1 MDTITFIRQAVTQAH
16 ERLMAS
22 LEGLT
27 EADVTWRPAANA
39 NTILE
44 IVWHV
49 ARVDDRLGRRA
60 AGLGPELWDRDGWS
74 GRLGSVKDVRGG
86 EAYQFLKDHGVQP
99 PRLDDIKA
107 YLDAVHRDTLER
119 LRPVA
124 RRPRSR
130 AGPSAAR
137 AQCRDVLPAHDHAQ
151 EQPSRSDRLHP
162 GAAAPGVGAHARHGN
177 RAARLIIH
185 FAPPGAPAR
194 GRRGLAI

>member
-39 NTILE
+39 NAILE
-44 IVWHV
+44 IAWHV

-60 AGLGPELWDRDGWS
+60 AGLGQELWDRDGWS

-86 EAYQFLKDHGVQP
+86 EAYQFLKDHGTQS

-107 YLDAVHRDTLER
+107 YLEAVHRDTLER
-119 LRPVA
+119 LRGLSPADLDRVPDPRQPERNVA
-124 RRPRSR
+124 TYF
-130 AGPSAAR
+130 
-137 AQCRDVLPAHDHAQ
+137 
-151 EQPSRSDRLHP
+151 
-162 GAAAPGVGAHARHGN
+162 RHMITHKNNHHGQ
-177 RAARLIIH
+177 IDFI
-185 FAPPGAPAR
+185 
-194 GRRGLAI
+194 RGLRHPEWELTPGTGIVQRG

>member
-39 NTILE
+39 NAILE
-44 IVWHV
+44 IAWHV

-60 AGLGPELWDRDGWS
+60 AGFGPELWDRDGWS
-74 GRLGSVKDVRGG
+74 GRLGSVKDVRAG

-119 LRPVA
+119 LRGLSPADLDRAPDPRQPERNVA
-124 RRPRSR
+124 TYF
-130 AGPSAAR
+130 
-137 AQCRDVLPAHDHAQ
+137 
-151 EQPSRSDRLHP
+151 
-162 GAAAPGVGAHARHGN
+162 RHMITHKNNHHGQ
-177 RAARLIIH
+177 IDFI
-185 FAPPGAPAR
+185 
-194 GRRGLAI
+194 RGLRHPEWELTPGTGVVQRG

>member
-27 EADVTWRPAANA
+27 EADVTWRPVANA

-44 IVWHV
+44 IAWHV

-60 AGLGPELWDRDGWS
+60 TGLGQELWNHDGWS
-74 GRLGSVKDVRGG
+74 GRLSSVKDVRAG

-107 YLDAVHRDTLER
+107 YLEAVHRDTLER
-119 LRPVA
+119 LRGLSPADVDGVPDPRQPERNVA
-124 RRPRSR
+124 KVECGRACERTPGYAAGRS
-130 AGPSAAR
+130 PEN
-137 AQCRDVLPAHDHAQ
+137 P
-151 EQPSRSDRLHP
+151 
-162 GAAAPGVGAHARHGN
+162 
-177 RAARLIIH
+177 
-185 FAPPGAPAR
+185 PAR
-194 GRRGLAI
+194 TSARVPRRTAKL